1 MNNGPLS
8 NLSQAQRETLEK
20 LLPIVL
26 VFGIAWLAGRGVKK
40 LAWSLFGLYWAFHWA
55 HPWRL
60 FH

>member
-1 MNNGPLS
+1 MNTLALS
-8 NLSQAQRETLEK
+8 KLSPTQRETLEK
-20 LLPIVL
+20 LLPYAL
-26 VFGIAWLAGRGVKK
+26 VFGVAWLAARGVKK